1 MIFLSIFHFL
11 LEHVILLIRTSK
23 RRTQFGG
30 VTSLTVDENKAPLIK
45 IWSPSGVLSE
55 RVQKL
60 REQFYSFNDR
70 EITNEPYA
78 FTTGTDWDEVYSV
91 HDWANEPAIY
101 PFMPSIDQTLKAM
114 AVKVDLPDGYWQKG
128 LAMRRAIFFHEVMT
142 KYMPIIILDGE
153 LVVGFNFNTALSKS
167 LNKSETKTRNKD
179 MDAYFKKASRLNEK
193 GFGTAS
199 SVGGHLIPNYAKAM
213 TIGMKGLADEYR
225 AILKGDLTPE
235 HREFVESLILS
246 CETARDVGLRY
257 ANKAKALAATE
268 EDSRRKEELA
278 RIAEMLERVPWDAPT
293 TFWEALQS
301 LWIVHMLV
309 MAAESYPGAG
319 LSHGRWDQYMYP
331 FYKKDIEDGKLTRE
345 EAKELLHCYW
355 IKHNYV
361 YDYQGRLGIN
371 QGINSSFGQLIT
383 LSGCGPNGEDL
394 TNGLTWLALE
404 VIEEMNMFEPKP
416 NIRLHK
422 NTPQEFL
429 VRVAEIVS
437 RAQGSPFLMNFDE
450 HSIDG
455 LVWQGVPREDA
466 WDYGI
471 VGCLE
476 NTMQGNDRSDTV
488 DVNINLA
495 KAVELALNNGK
506 DAASGEQFG
515 SKTGDP
521 LTFTTFDEFFN
532 AVKIQLK
539 ALVELMIDAGN
550 MADTVRAKYQPVPYL
565 SALMDECAI
574 KGKDVN
580 EGGTTWNF
588 NTLEGM
594 GIATL
599 ADSVAAVKKMV
610 FDEKRITMKEL
621 LAAIDANYEGH
632 EEIRQLLRSK
642 VPKFG
647 NDDDYVDEIARELSV
662 FWAEEAIKHENPY
675 TGRRY
680 RAGYLSWNYYVPLA
694 PLTSAT
700 PDGRRRGEFLSG
712 GVGAVQGMDA
722 TGPTAS
728 IRSVG
733 KLNLQTV
740 PNGASQTITIS
751 PSMVKT
757 PEHIEKL
764 AALLRA
770 YNEVGGTALQI
781 NVIDAETLRDAQ
793 KNPDAYSNLMV
804 RVTGYNAFFTQV
816 GRELQEEIITR
827 TEHSL

>member
-1 MIFLSIFHFL
+1 M
-11 LEHVILLIRTSK
+11 
-23 RRTQFGG
+23 
-30 VTSLTVDENKAPLIK
+30 TVDEKKTTTIK
-45 IWSPSGVLSE
+45 IWSPSENLST
-55 RVQKL
+55 RVKKL
-60 REQFYSFNDR
+60 RDHFYSFHDR
-70 EITNEPYA
+70 EETNEPYS
-78 FTTGTDWDEVYSV
+78 FTIGTDWDEVYSV
-91 HDWANEPAIY
+91 HDWSNEPALY
-101 PFMPSIDQTLKAM
+101 TFMASIDQTLKAM
-114 AVKVDLPDGYWQKG
+114 AVKVDLPEGYWNHG

-142 KYMPIIILDGE
+142 KYMPTIILDGE
-153 LVVGFNFNTALSKS
+153 LIVGFNFNTALSKS
-167 LNKSETKTRNKD
+167 LNKSETSARNRE
-179 MDAYFKKASRLNEK
+179 MDKWFKEVSRINEY
-193 GFGTAS
+193 GVGTAS
-199 SVGGHLIPNYAKAM
+199 SIPGHLIPNYAKVM
-213 TIGMKGLADEYR
+213 KIGMKGLAEEYEEL
-225 AILKGDLTPE
+225 LKTDINPE
-235 HREFVESLILS
+235 HREFVKSLILS
-246 CETARDVGLRY
+246 CETARAVGRRY
-257 ANKAKALAATE
+257 SKIAQDLSATE
-268 EDSRRKEELA
+268 EDSDRKKELEK
-278 RIAEMLERVPWDAPT
+278 IAEVCHRVPWEPPT

-319 LSHGRWDQYMYP
+319 LSHGRWDQYMFP
-331 FYKKDIEDGKLTRE
+331 FFKKDIENGSLTRE
-345 EAKELLHCYW
+345 EAKELLQCYW

-394 TNGLTWLALE
+394 TNDLTWLTLE
-404 VIEEMNMFEPKP
+404 VIEEMNLFEPKP

-422 NTPQEFL
+422 NTPQDL
-429 VRVAEIVS
+429 LIRVSEMVS
-437 RAQGSPFLMNFDE
+437 RSQGSPFLLNFDE

-455 LVWQGVPREDA
+455 LVWQGVPRGEA

-495 KAVELALNNGK
+495 KAIELALNDGK
-506 DAASGEQFG
+506 DTESGEQIG
-515 SKTGDP
+515 PKTGNP
-521 LTFTTFDEFFN
+521 LTFVTNDDFMN
-532 AVKIQLK
+532 AVKTQLK
-539 ALVELMIDAGN
+539 ALVELHVRIGN
-550 MADTVRAKYQPVPYL
+550 MADTLRAKYQPVPYL
-565 SALMDECAI
+565 SALMDDCAVN
-574 KGKDVN
+574 GKDVN

-588 NTLEGM
+588 NTIEGL

-599 ADSVAAVKKMV
+599 ADSVAAVRKMV
-610 FDEKRITMKEL
+610 YDEKRVEMKEL
-621 LAAIDANYEGH
+621 LEALADNFEGH
-632 EEIRQLLRSK
+632 EELRQLLRSK
-642 VPKFG
+642 APKFG
-647 NDDDYVDEIARELSV
+647 NDDDYVDDIARELSV
-662 FWAEEAIKHENPY
+662 FWAEESFKHKNPF

-680 RAGYLSWNYYVPLA
+680 RAGYLSWNYYVPLG
-694 PLTSAT
+694 PLTGAT

-712 GVGAVQGMDA
+712 GVGAVQGMDS

-733 KLNLQTV
+733 KLNLETV
-740 PNGASQTITIS
+740 PNGASHTITLS
-751 PSMVKT
+751 PSMLKT

>member
-1 MIFLSIFHFL
+1 
-11 LEHVILLIRTSK
+11 
-23 RRTQFGG
+23 
-30 VTSLTVDENKAPLIK
+30 LTVDENNAPLIK
-45 IWSPSGVLSE
+45 IWSPSETLSK

-60 REQFYSFNDR
+60 RDHFYSFNDR
-70 EITNEPYA
+70 DETNEPYA
-78 FTTGTDWDEVYSV
+78 FTTGTEWDEVYSV

-101 PFMPSIDQTLKAM
+101 RFMPSIDQTLKAM
-114 AVKVDLPDGYWQKG
+114 SVKVDLPEGYWDHS
-128 LAMRRAIFFHEVMT
+128 LALRRAIFFHEVMT
-142 KYMPIIILDGE
+142 KYMPVIILDGE
-153 LVVGFNFNTALSKS
+153 LIVGFNFNTALSRS
-167 LNKSETKTRNKD
+167 LNKSETKSRNKE
-179 MDAYFKKASRLNEK
+179 MYIWFKEAARLNAN
-193 GFGTAS
+193 GVGTAS
-199 SVGGHLIPNYAKAM
+199 SVPGHIIPNYAKVM
-213 TIGMKGLADEYR
+213 KIGMSGLAEEYKQL
-225 AILKGDLTPE
+225 LKDDITKG
-235 HREFVESLILS
+235 HREFIEALILS
-246 CETARDVGLRY
+246 CETAKDVGLRY
-257 ANKAKALAATE
+257 AKKAQDLSKSEANPV
-268 EDSRRKEELA
+268 RREELEK
-278 RIAEMLERVPWDAPT
+278 IGELLKRVPWEPPT

-301 LWIVHMLV
+301 FWIVHMLV

-331 FYKKDIEDGKLTRE
+331 FYRRDLDEGRLTRD

-371 QGINSSFGQLIT
+371 QGINSSFGQLMT
-383 LSGCGPNGEDL
+383 LSGCGANGEDL
-394 TNGLTWLALE
+394 SNDLTWLALE
-404 VIEEMNMFEPKP
+404 VIEEMNLFEPKP

-422 NTPQEFL
+422 NTPQDFL
-429 VRVAEIVS
+429 LRVAEMVS

-450 HSIDG
+450 HSING
-455 LVWQGVPREDA
+455 LVWQGVPRDQA

-495 KAVELALNNGK
+495 KAVELALSDGK
-506 DAASGEQFG
+506 DTASGIQFG
-515 SKTGDP
+515 PRTGDP
-521 LTFTTFDEFFN
+521 LTFTTFDDFMN
-532 AVKIQLK
+532 AVKAQLK
-539 ALVELMIDAGN
+539 ALVTLLVNAGN
-550 MADTVRAKYQPVPYL
+550 MADTLRAKYQPIPYL
-565 SALMDECAI
+565 SALMDDCAVN
-574 KGKDVN
+574 GKDVN

-610 FDEKRITMKEL
+610 FDEKRISMKDL
-621 LAAIDANYEGH
+621 LTAIEMNYEGY

-642 VPKFG
+642 APKFG
-647 NDDDYVDEIARELSV
+647 NDNEYVDEIARELSV
-662 FWAEEAIKHENPY
+662 CWAKEAAKHENPF
-675 TGRRY
+675 TGRKY

-694 PLTSAT
+694 PLTGAT

-712 GVGAVQGMDA
+712 GVGAVQGMDSN
-722 TGPTAS
+722 GPTAS

-740 PNGASQTITIS
+740 PNGASHTITIS
-751 PSMVKT
+751 PSMVRT

-770 YNEVGGTALQI
+770 CNEVGGTALQI

-793 KNPDAYSNLMV
+793 RNPEAYSNLMV

-827 TEHSL
+827 TEHSI

>member
-1 MIFLSIFHFL
+1 MTI
-11 LEHVILLIRTSK
+11 EEK
-23 RRTQFGG
+23 
-30 VTSLTVDENKAPLIK
+30 KAIHAK
-45 IWSPSGVLSE
+45 IWSPSENLSS
-55 RVQKL
+55 RVKKL
-60 REQFYSFNDR
+60 REHFYSFHDR
-70 EITNEPYA
+70 EETNEPYA

-91 HDWANEPAIY
+91 HDSSNEPAIY

-114 AVKVDLPDGYWQKG
+114 AIKVDLPEGYWDHG
-128 LAMRRAIFFHEVMT
+128 LTMRRAIFFHEVMT
-142 KYMPIIILDGE
+142 KYMPTIILEGE
-153 LVVGFNFNTALSKS
+153 LIVGFNFNTALSKS
-167 LNKSETKTRNKD
+167 LNKSESSARNKG
-179 MDAYFKKASRLNEK
+179 MAKWFKEVSRMNEH
-193 GFGTAS
+193 GIGTAS
-199 SVGGHLIPNYAKAM
+199 SIPGHLIPNYAKVM
-213 TIGMKGLADEYR
+213 KIGMKGLAKEYEEL
-225 AILKGDLTPE
+225 LKTDLSPE
-235 HREFVESLILS
+235 HQEFVESLILS
-246 CETARDVGLRY
+246 CETARAVGHRY
-257 ANKAKALAATE
+257 SKIAKDYSVKE
-268 EDSRRKEELA
+268 QDSVRKQELEK
-278 RIAEMLERVPWDAPT
+278 IAGICHRMPWEPPT

-331 FYKKDIEDGKLTRE
+331 FYKKDIEEGILTRE
-345 EAKELLHCYW
+345 EAKELLQCYW

-394 TNGLTWLALE
+394 TNDLTWLTLE
-404 VIEEMNMFEPKP
+404 VIEEMNLFEPKP

-422 NTPQEFL
+422 NTPQDL
-429 VRVAEIVS
+429 LIRVVEMVS
-437 RAQGSPFLMNFDE
+437 RAQGSPFLLNFDE

-455 LVWQGVPREDA
+455 LVWQGIPREQA
-466 WDYGI
+466 WDYGV

-495 KAVELALNNGK
+495 KAVELALNDGK
-506 DAASGEQFG
+506 DTASGVQFG
-515 SKTGDP
+515 PKTGDP
-521 LTFTTFDEFFN
+521 LSFTIFDEFMN
-532 AVKIQLK
+532 AVKTQLQ
-539 ALVELMIDAGN
+539 ALVELHVKTGN
-550 MADTVRAKYQPVPYL
+550 MADTLRAKYQPVPYL
-565 SALMDECAI
+565 SALMDDCAVN
-574 KGKDVN
+574 GKDVN
-580 EGGTTWNF
+580 DGGTTWNF
-588 NTLEGM
+588 NTIEGM

-610 FDEKRITMKEL
+610 YDEKRIDMKEL
-621 LAAIDANYEGH
+621 LDAIAQNFEGYE
-632 EEIRQLLRSK
+632 ELRQLLKSK
-642 VPKFG
+642 APKFG
-647 NDDDYVDEIARELSV
+647 NDDDYVDEIASELSV
-662 FWAEEAIKHENPY
+662 FWAEETFKHENPF

-680 RAGYLSWNYYVPLA
+680 RAGYLSWNYFIPLG
-694 PLTSAT
+694 PLTGAT

-712 GVGAVQGMDA
+712 GVGAVQGMDS

-733 KLNLQTV
+733 KLNLETV
-740 PNGASQTITIS
+740 PNGASHTITLS
-751 PSMVKT
+751 PSMLQT

-816 GRELQEEIITR
+816 GRELQEEIISR
-827 TEHSL
+827 TEHKL

>member
-1 MIFLSIFHFL
+1 
-11 LEHVILLIRTSK
+11 
-23 RRTQFGG
+23 
-30 VTSLTVDENKAPLIK
+30 LTVDENKEPMIK
-45 IWSPSGVLSE
+45 IWSPSETLSK

-60 REQFYSFNDR
+60 REHFYSFDER
-70 EITNEPYA
+70 EETNEPYS
-78 FTTGTDWDEVYSV
+78 FTTGTEWDEVYTF
-91 HDWANEPAIY
+91 HDWANEPALY
-101 PFMPSIDQTLKAM
+101 PFMTSIDQTLKAM
-114 AVKVDLPDGYWQKG
+114 AVKVDLPEGYWNQG
-128 LAMRRAIFFHEVMT
+128 LAMRRAVFLHEVMT
-142 KYMPIIILDGE
+142 KYMPTIILDGE
-153 LVVGFNFNTALSKS
+153 LIVGFNFNTALSRS
-167 LNKSETKTRNKD
+167 LNKSETKARNKE
-179 MDAYFKKASRLNEK
+179 MDKWFEEASTLNEY
-193 GFGTAS
+193 GIGTAS
-199 SVGGHLIPNYAKAM
+199 SVPGHIIPNYAKVM
-213 TIGMKGLADEYR
+213 KLGMKGLAEEYR
-225 AILKGDLTPE
+225 ELLKSDITPE

-257 ANKAKALAATE
+257 SKKAQ
-268 EDSRRKEELA
+268 ELA
-278 RIAEMLERVPWDAPT
+278 SNETEQERKKELLKIAHILQRVPWEPPR

-301 LWIVHMLV
+301 FWIVHMLV

-331 FYKKDIEDGKLTRE
+331 FYKKDIDEGRLTRE
-345 EAKELLHCYW
+345 EAKELLQCYW

-371 QGINSSFGQLIT
+371 QGINSSFGQLVT
-383 LSGCGPNGEDL
+383 LSGCGPNGEDMS
-394 TNGLTWLALE
+394 NDLTWLTLE
-404 VIEEMNMFEPKP
+404 VIEEMNLFEPKP
-416 NIRLHK
+416 NIRLHR
-422 NTPQEFL
+422 NTPQDFL
-429 VRVAEIVS
+429 MRVAEIVS
-437 RAQGSPFLMNFDE
+437 KAQGSPFLMNFDE
-450 HSIDG
+450 HSIAG
-455 LVWQGVPREDA
+455 LVWQGIPREKA

-506 DAASGEQFG
+506 DTMSGIQFG
-515 SKTGDP
+515 PKTGDP
-521 LTFTTFDEFFN
+521 TSFTTYDDFMN
-532 AVKIQLK
+532 AVKTQLQ
-539 ALVELMIDAGN
+539 ALVELMVKVGN

-565 SALMDECAI
+565 SALMDDCAVN
-574 KGKDVN
+574 GKDVN

-610 FDEKRITMKEL
+610 FDDQRLTMQEL
-621 LAAIDANYEGH
+621 LTAIECNFEGH
-632 EEIRQLLRSK
+632 EEIRQLLRSRA
-642 VPKFG
+642 PKFG
-647 NDDDYVDEIARELSV
+647 NDDDYADEIAKELSV
-662 FWAEEAIKHENPY
+662 FWAKEAFKHKNPF
-675 TGRRY
+675 TGRHY

-694 PLTSAT
+694 PLTGAT

-733 KLNLQTV
+733 KLNLETI
-740 PNGASQTITIS
+740 PNGASHTITLS
-751 PSMVKT
+751 PSMVQT

-781 NVIDAETLRDAQ
+781 NVIDGKTLRDAQ
-793 KNPDAYSNLMV
+793 RNPDAYSNLMV

-816 GRELQEEIITR
+816 GRELQEEIIQR

>member
-1 MIFLSIFHFL
+1 
-11 LEHVILLIRTSK
+11 V
-23 RRTQFGG
+23 
-30 VTSLTVDENKAPLIK
+30 
-45 IWSPSGVLSE
+45 
-55 RVQKL
+55 
-60 REQFYSFNDR
+60 
-70 EITNEPYA
+70 TNEPYA
-78 FTTGTDWDEVYSV
+78 FTTGKDWDEVYSV

-101 PFMPSIDQTLKAM
+101 PFMASIDQTLKAM
-114 AVKVDLPDGYWQKG
+114 AVKVDLPETYWDYG
-128 LAMRRAIFFHEVMT
+128 LAMRRAILFHEVMT
-142 KYMPIIILDGE
+142 RYMPTRILEGE
-153 LVVGFNFNTALSKS
+153 LIVGFNFNTALSRS
-167 LNKSETKTRNKD
+167 LNKSETSKRNKE
-179 MDAYFKKASRLNEK
+179 MDKWFKEASRLNEH
-193 GFGTAS
+193 GVGTAS
-199 SVGGHLIPNYAKAM
+199 SVPGHLIPNYAKVM
-213 TIGMKGLADEYR
+213 RIGMKGLAEEYQEL
-225 AILKGDLTPE
+225 LKNDLSKE
-235 HREFVESLILS
+235 HREFIESLILS
-246 CETARDVGLRY
+246 CETARNVGLRY
-257 ANKAKALAATE
+257 SKVAKTLAE
-268 EDSRRKEELA
+268 EETDSKPRQELEQ
-278 RIAEMLERVPWDAPT
+278 IADILTRVPWEAPT

-331 FYKKDIEDGKLTRE
+331 FYKADIEGGRLTRE

-394 TNGLTWLALE
+394 TNDLTWLSLE

-422 NTPQEFL
+422 NTPQDFL
-429 VRVAEIVS
+429 IRVAEIVS

-450 HSIDG
+450 HSIEG
-455 LVWQGVPREDA
+455 MVWQGVPREEA

-488 DVNINLA
+488 DVNLNLA
-495 KAVELALNNGK
+495 KAIELALNDGR
-506 DAASGEQFG
+506 DTASGEQFG
-515 SKTGDP
+515 PKTGDP
-521 LTFTTFDEFFN
+521 TSFETYEDFLN
-532 AVKIQLK
+532 AVKAQLK
-539 ALVELMIDAGN
+539 NLVELMVAAGN

-565 SALMDECAI
+565 SALMDDCAVN
-574 KGKDVN
+574 GKDVN
-580 EGGTTWNF
+580 EGGTVWNF
-588 NTLEGM
+588 NTIEGM

-599 ADSVAAVKKMV
+599 SDSVAAVKKMV
-610 FDEKRITMKEL
+610 YEDKRVSMKGL
-621 LAAIDANYEGH
+621 LEAIEANYEGH
-632 EEIRQLLRSK
+632 EELRQLLRSK
-642 VPKFG
+642 APKFG

-662 FWAEEAIKHENPY
+662 FWANEAFKHENPF
-675 TGRRY
+675 TGRKY

-694 PLTSAT
+694 PLTGAT

-712 GVGAVQGMDA
+712 GVGAVQGMDSN
-722 TGPTAS
+722 GPTAS

-733 KLNLQTV
+733 KLDLHTI
-740 PNGASQTITIS
+740 PNGASHTITIS
-751 PSMVKT
+751 PSMVQT

>member
-1 MIFLSIFHFL
+1 M
-11 LEHVILLIRTSK
+11 
-23 RRTQFGG
+23 
-30 VTSLTVDENKAPLIK
+30 TVDENEAPLIK
-45 IWSPSGVLSE
+45 IWSPSETLSE

-60 REQFYSFNDR
+60 RNHFYSFNERD
-70 EITNEPYA
+70 ETNEPYA

-91 HDWANEPAIY
+91 HDWANEPALY
-101 PFMPSIDQTLKAM
+101 PFFPSVNQTLKAM
-114 AVKVDLPDGYWQKG
+114 GVKVDLPDSYWNQG
-128 LAMRRAIFFHEVMT
+128 LAMRRAVFFHEVMS
-142 KYMPIIILDGE
+142 KYMPIVILDGE
-153 LVVGFNFNTALSKS
+153 LIVGFNFNTALSKS
-167 LNKSETKTRNKD
+167 LNKSETSKRNKE
-179 MDAYFKKASRLNEK
+179 MAKWFKETSRLNEY
-193 GFGTAS
+193 GLGTGS
-199 SVGGHLIPNYAKAM
+199 SIPGHLIPNYAKVM
-213 TIGMKGLADEYR
+213 KMGMRGLAEEYQ
-225 AILKGDLTPE
+225 ALLNGELTPN
-235 HREFVESLILS
+235 HREFVEALILS

-257 ANKAKALAATE
+257 SEKA
-268 EDSRRKEELA
+268 RELA
-278 RIAEMLERVPWDAPT
+278 DKQQDSKRKKELLRIAEICSRVPWEAPT
-293 TFWEALQS
+293 SFWEALQS

-319 LSHGRWDQYMYP
+319 LSHGRWDQYMHP
-331 FYKKDIEDGKLTRE
+331 FYKKDIEDGTLTRN
-345 EAKELLHCYW
+345 EAKELLQCYW

-361 YDYQGRLGIN
+361 YDFQGRLGIN

-394 TNGLTWLALE
+394 TNDLTWLALE
-404 VIEEMNMFEPKP
+404 VIEEINLFEPKP
-416 NIRLHK
+416 NIRLHR
-422 NTPQEFL
+422 NTPQDFL
-429 VRVAEIVS
+429 IRVAEIVS
-437 RAQGSPFLMNFDE
+437 RAQGSPFLLNFDE

-455 LVWQGVPREDA
+455 LVWQGVPREIA
-466 WDYGI
+466 WDYGV

-495 KAVELALNNGK
+495 KAVELALNDGR
-506 DAASGEQFG
+506 DMTSGIQFG
-515 SKTGDP
+515 PKTGDP
-521 LTFTTFDEFFN
+521 SSFKTFDVFMSAIKE
-532 AVKIQLK
+532 QLQ
-539 ALVELMIDAGN
+539 ALVELLVNAGN
-550 MADTVRAKYQPVPYL
+550 MADTLRAKYQPVPYL
-565 SALMDECAI
+565 SALMDECAVN
-574 KGKDVN
+574 GKDIN

-588 NTLEGM
+588 NTMEGM

-610 FDEKRITMKEL
+610 FDEKRVSMKEL
-621 LAAIDANYEGH
+621 LLAIESNYEGY
-632 EEIRQLLRSK
+632 EELRQLLRSK
-642 VPKFG
+642 TPKFG
-647 NDDDYVDEIARELSV
+647 NDDDYADNIAQELSV
-662 FWAEEAIKHENPY
+662 FWAKEAFKHENPY

-680 RAGYLSWNYYVPLA
+680 RAGYLSWNYFIPLA
-694 PLTSAT
+694 PLTAAT

-722 TGPTAS
+722 KGPTAS

-733 KLNLQTV
+733 KLSLETV
-740 PNGASQTITIS
+740 PNGASHTITIS

-781 NVIDAETLRDAQ
+781 NVIDAKTLRDAQ
-793 KNPDAYSNLMV
+793 KHPEVYSNLMV

>member
-1 MIFLSIFHFL
+1 
-11 LEHVILLIRTSK
+11 
-23 RRTQFGG
+23 
-30 VTSLTVDENKAPLIK
+30 LTVDENNTPLIK
-45 IWSPSGVLSE
+45 IWSPSENLSK
-55 RVQKL
+55 RVQIL
-60 REQFYSFNDR
+60 RDQFYSFNER
-70 EITNEPYA
+70 EETNEPYS

-101 PFMPSIDQTLKAM
+101 PFMASIDQTLKAM
-114 AVKVDLPDGYWQKG
+114 AVKVDLPDGFWKKG
-128 LAMRRAIFFHEVMT
+128 LPMRRAVFFHEVMI
-142 KYMPIIILDGE
+142 KYMPTIILDGE
-153 LVVGFNFNTALSKS
+153 LIVGFNFNTALSRS
-167 LNKSETKTRNKD
+167 LNKSETKIRNKE
-179 MDAYFKKASRLNEK
+179 MDRWFKEAARLNEN

-199 SVGGHLIPNYAKAM
+199 SVGGHLIPNYAKVM
-213 TIGMKGLADEYR
+213 KIGMKGLADEYK
-225 AILKGDLTPE
+225 AILKGDLAPE

-257 ANKAKALAATE
+257 SKKAY
-268 EDSRRKEELA
+268 ELA
-278 RIAEMLERVPWDAPT
+278 FTEQNPERKQELQKIAEMLERVPWDAPT

-301 LWIVHMLV
+301 FWIVHMLV

-331 FYKKDIEDGKLTRE
+331 FYKKDIEEGRLTRE

-361 YDYQGRLGIN
+361 YDYQARLGIN
-371 QGINSSFGQLIT
+371 QGINSSFGQLVT

-394 TNGLTWLALE
+394 TNELTWLALE

-422 NTPQEFL
+422 NTPQDFL

-437 RAQGSPFLMNFDE
+437 KAQGSPFLMNFDE

-495 KAVELALNNGK
+495 KAVELALNDGK
-506 DAASGEQFG
+506 DTASGEQFG
-515 SKTGDP
+515 PKTGDP
-521 LTFTTFDEFFN
+521 LSFTTFEEFMN
-532 AVKIQLK
+532 AVKVQLK
-539 ALVELMIDAGN
+539 ALVLLMVDAGN
-550 MADTVRAKYQPVPYL
+550 MADTVRAKFQPVPYL
-565 SALMDECAI
+565 SALMDDCAVN
-574 KGKDVN
+574 GKDVN

-610 FDEKRITMKEL
+610 FDEKRIAMQEL
-621 LAAIDANYEGH
+621 LAAIEANFEGYE
-632 EEIRQLLRSK
+632 ETRQLLRSK
-642 VPKFG
+642 APKFG
-647 NDDDYVDEIARELSV
+647 NDNDYVDEIARELSV
-662 FWAEEAIKHENPY
+662 FWAEEAFKHENPY

-680 RAGYLSWNYYVPLA
+680 RAGYLSWNYYIPLA
-694 PLTSAT
+694 PLTGAT
-700 PDGRRRGEFLSG
+700 PDGRRRGEVLSG
-712 GVGAVQGMDA
+712 GVGAVQGMDS

-733 KLNLQTV
+733 KLNLETI
-740 PNGASQTITIS
+740 PNGASHTITIS
-751 PSMVKT
+751 PSMVQT

-781 NVIDAETLRDAQ
+781 NVIDGETLRDAQ
-793 KNPDAYSNLMV
+793 RNPDAYSNLMV

-816 GRELQEEIITR
+816 GRELQEEIIQR

>member
-1 MIFLSIFHFL
+1 
-11 LEHVILLIRTSK
+11 
-23 RRTQFGG
+23 
-30 VTSLTVDENKAPLIK
+30 LTVDENEAPLIK
-45 IWSPSGVLSE
+45 IWSPSETLSE

-60 REQFYSFNDR
+60 RNHFYSFNERD
-70 EITNEPYA
+70 ETNEPYA

-91 HDWANEPAIY
+91 HDWANEPALY
-101 PFMPSIDQTLKAM
+101 PFFPSVNQTLKAM
-114 AVKVDLPDGYWQKG
+114 GVKVDLPDSYWNQG
-128 LAMRRAIFFHEVMT
+128 LAMRRAVFFHEVMS
-142 KYMPIIILDGE
+142 KYMPIVILDGE
-153 LVVGFNFNTALSKS
+153 LIVGFNFNTALSKS
-167 LNKSETKTRNKD
+167 LNKSETSKRNKE
-179 MDAYFKKASRLNEK
+179 MAKWFKETSRLNEY
-193 GFGTAS
+193 GLGTGS
-199 SVGGHLIPNYAKAM
+199 SIPGHLIPNYAKVM
-213 TIGMKGLADEYR
+213 KMGMRGLAEEYQ
-225 AILKGDLTPE
+225 ALLNGELTPN
-235 HREFVESLILS
+235 HREFVEALILS

-257 ANKAKALAATE
+257 SEKA
-268 EDSRRKEELA
+268 RELA
-278 RIAEMLERVPWDAPT
+278 DKQQDSKRKKELLRIAEICSRVPWEAPT
-293 TFWEALQS
+293 SFWEALQS

-319 LSHGRWDQYMYP
+319 LSHGRWDQYMHP
-331 FYKKDIEDGKLTRE
+331 FYKKDIEDGTLTRN
-345 EAKELLHCYW
+345 EAKELLQCYW

-361 YDYQGRLGIN
+361 YDFQGRLGIN

-394 TNGLTWLALE
+394 TNDLTWLALE
-404 VIEEMNMFEPKP
+404 VIEEINLFEPKP
-416 NIRLHK
+416 NIRLHR
-422 NTPQEFL
+422 NTPQDFL
-429 VRVAEIVS
+429 IRVAEIVS
-437 RAQGSPFLMNFDE
+437 RAQGSPFLLNFDE

-455 LVWQGVPREDA
+455 LVWQGVPREIA
-466 WDYGI
+466 WDYGV

-495 KAVELALNNGK
+495 KAVELALNDGR
-506 DAASGEQFG
+506 DMTSGIQFG
-515 SKTGDP
+515 PKTGDP
-521 LTFTTFDEFFN
+521 SSFKTFDVFMSAIKE
-532 AVKIQLK
+532 QLQ
-539 ALVELMIDAGN
+539 ALVELLVNAGN
-550 MADTVRAKYQPVPYL
+550 MADTLRAKYQPVPYL
-565 SALMDECAI
+565 SALMDECAVN
-574 KGKDVN
+574 GKDIN

-588 NTLEGM
+588 NTMEGM

-610 FDEKRITMKEL
+610 FDEKRVSMKEL
-621 LAAIDANYEGH
+621 LLAIESNYEGY
-632 EEIRQLLRSK
+632 EELRQLLRSK
-642 VPKFG
+642 TPKFG
-647 NDDDYVDEIARELSV
+647 NDDDYADNIAQELSV
-662 FWAEEAIKHENPY
+662 FWAKEAFKHENPY

-680 RAGYLSWNYYVPLA
+680 RAGYLSWNYFIPLA
-694 PLTSAT
+694 PLTAAT

-722 TGPTAS
+722 KGPTAS

-733 KLNLQTV
+733 KLSLETV
-740 PNGASQTITIS
+740 PNGASHTITIS

-781 NVIDAETLRDAQ
+781 NVIDAKTLRDAQ
-793 KNPDAYSNLMV
+793 KHPEVYSNLMV

>member
-1 MIFLSIFHFL
+1 
-11 LEHVILLIRTSK
+11 V
-23 RRTQFGG
+23 
-30 VTSLTVDENKAPLIK
+30 VLTLTLDEKKSVPVK
-45 IWSPSGVLSE
+45 IWSPSENLSP
-55 RVQKL
+55 RVKKL
-60 REQFYSFNDR
+60 REHFYSFHDR
-70 EITNEPYA
+70 EETNEPYS
-78 FTTGTDWDEVYSV
+78 FTTGTEWDEVYSV
-91 HDWANEPAIY
+91 HDWSNEPAIY
-101 PFMPSIDQTLKAM
+101 PFMNSIDQTLKAM
-114 AVKVDLPDGYWQKG
+114 AVKVELPKDYWKHG
-128 LAMRRAIFFHEVMT
+128 LAMRRAIFFHKVMT
-142 KYMPIIILDGE
+142 KYMPIIIIEGE
-153 LVVGFNFNTALSKS
+153 LIVGFNFNTALSRS
-167 LNKSETKTRNKD
+167 LNKAETSVRNKG
-179 MDAYFKKASRLNEK
+179 MAKWFKEVSRMNEF
-193 GFGTAS
+193 GIGTAS
-199 SVGGHLIPNYAKAM
+199 SIPGHLIPNYAKVM
-213 TIGMKGLADEYR
+213 KVGMRGLAEEYH
-225 AILKGDLTPE
+225 ALLKGDLTAE
-235 HREFVESLILS
+235 HREFIEALILS

-257 ANKAKALAATE
+257 SKRAQEAADTE
-268 EDSRRKEELA
+268 TDSARRDELQN
-278 RIAEMLERVPWDAPT
+278 IAEICRRVPWEPPN

-331 FYKKDIEDGKLTRE
+331 FYRKDLEEGRLTRDT
-345 EAKELLHCYW
+345 AKELLQCYW

-383 LSGCGPNGEDL
+383 LSGCGANGEDL
-394 TNGLTWLALE
+394 TNDLTWLALE
-404 VIEEMNMFEPKP
+404 VIEEMNLFEPKP

-422 NTPQEFL
+422 NTPQEL
-429 VRVAEIVS
+429 MIRVAEMVS
-437 RAQGSPFLMNFDE
+437 RAQGSPFLLNFDE

-455 LVWQGVPREDA
+455 LVWQGIPREDA

-495 KAVELALNNGK
+495 KAVELALNDGK
-506 DAASGEQFG
+506 DSTSGVQFG
-515 SKTGDP
+515 PRTGDP
-521 LTFTTFDEFFN
+521 LTFTTYDEFMN
-532 AVKIQLK
+532 AVKAQLK
-539 ALVELMIDAGN
+539 ALVELHVGVGN
-550 MADTVRAKYQPVPYL
+550 MVDTLRAKYQPVPYL
-565 SALMDECAI
+565 SALMDECAAN
-574 KGKDVN
+574 GKDVN

-588 NTLEGM
+588 NTIEGM

-599 ADSVAAVKKMV
+599 ADSVAAVKKLV
-610 FDEKRITMKEL
+610 FEEKRVEMKVLLQALESNFEGYEEL
-621 LAAIDANYEGH
+621 
-632 EEIRQLLRSK
+632 RQLLRSK
-642 VPKFG
+642 APKFG
-647 NDDDYVDEIARELSV
+647 NDDDYIDDIARELSV
-662 FWAEEAIKHENPY
+662 FWTEEAFKHENPY

-680 RAGYLSWNYYVPLA
+680 RAGYLSWNYYVPLG
-694 PLTSAT
+694 PLTGAT

-712 GVGAVQGMDA
+712 GVGAVQGMDSK
-722 TGPTAS
+722 GPTAS

-733 KLNLQTV
+733 KLNLETV
-740 PNGASQTITIS
+740 PNGASHTITLS
-751 PSMVKT
+751 PSMLQT